1 MTIVFPNSTGS
12 KTRRRM
18 SSTLRTRTAMR
29 ITRAMVVLIVGLP
42 LLLPLLL
49 RQWDHFGGT
58 IMIAEAFHPSSNAAA
73 SSSAF
78 PISTRSSRPG
88 QSRTITPATTIT
100 TPTTTQTQMRI
111 QQTQLFC
118 ICVDCKW
125 VTSCKAY
132 HFVEKK
138 HEQPHMSEEPT
149 FLPREGSPTINVN
162 IRTEQRTPKPK
173 AGVVDK
179 TDDALARMWKDQI
192 REDNDEQ
199 GDGESN
205 SDSESNSEPK
215 RDARYY
221 EETGTIEAINTNTT
235 TTIEYDVV
243 KCADFVLDKGCWI
256 RNMPEEMKR
265 VNPDFVPT

>member
-1 MTIVFPNSTGS
+1 
-12 KTRRRM
+12 M
-18 SSTLRTRTAMR
+18 SSTLRRRTAITRT
-29 ITRAMVVLIVGLP
+29 MVILLVVLP

-49 RQWDHFGGT
+49 RQWGNLDVA
-58 IMIAEAFHPSSNAAA
+58 IMVAEAFHPTYNAAP
-73 SSSAF
+73 SSAF
-78 PISTRSSRPG
+78 LVSTSSRPG
-88 QSRTITPATTIT
+88 QSRTITTT
-100 TPTTTQTQMRI
+100 TTTQMRTQ
-111 QQTQLFC
+111 TKLFC

-162 IRTEQRTPKPK
+162 IRTEQRKPK
-173 AGVVDK
+173 AGVDK
-179 TDDALARMWKDQI
+179 TDDAVARMWKDQI
-192 REDNDEQ
+192 QEENDDEQ
-199 GDGESN
+199 GDGNIGSN
-205 SDSESNSEPK
+205 SESEPK

-221 EETGTIEAINTNTT
+221 EEMGTIEAVNTNTT

-256 RNMPEEMKR
+256 RNMPEEIKR